1 MEERQGGRERAKEK
15 RNGMG
20 KDGREGGRDK
30 KERTDEQKKRR
41 NFSLSVKENNCSKS
55 QFEVHLHVA

>member
-30 KERTDEQKKRR
+30 KERTNEQTNKKK
-41 NFSLSVKENNCSKS
+41 KELLCIS
-55 QFEVHLHVA
+55 QGK